1 MQAHA
6 AMRCAAP
13 AAGRGRARGGGG
25 PRLAARPESLC
36 RSLLAARCGTPPPV
50 CVRSPAVRS
59 TSMSTSIT
67 SARRIGQARGRR
79 ADGGTRVPAAW
90 CGWASARG
98 PLPCLAHADELTAAL
113 ADSHLLHADERLGAL
128 ELLLELLGALEL
140 PHVVLL
146 RIRLPRDSQHGV
158 DPTRGARSLSCVPTA
173 GRLECSRVWRAR
185 AAGLTAAR
193 FSSSIC
199 CRTLRRCLDTDAACR
214 RQQP

>member
-13 AAGRGRARGGGG
+13 AEGRGRACGGGGGRGRG
-25 PRLAARPESLC
+25 PRLAARPEILC

-50 CVRSPAVRS
+50 CVSSPAVRR
-59 TSMSTSIT
+59 TSIT

-79 ADGGTRVPAAW
+79 ADGGTRVPAAG

-158 DPTRGARSLSCVPTA
+158 DPTRGGAV
-173 GRLECSRVWRAR
+173 
-185 AAGLTAAR
+185 
-193 FSSSIC
+193 
-199 CRTLRRCLDTDAACR
+199 
-214 RQQP
+214 